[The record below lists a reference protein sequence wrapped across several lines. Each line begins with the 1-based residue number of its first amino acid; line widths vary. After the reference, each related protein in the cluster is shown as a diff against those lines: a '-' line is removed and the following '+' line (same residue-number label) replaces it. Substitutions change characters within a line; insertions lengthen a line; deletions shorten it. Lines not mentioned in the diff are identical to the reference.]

1 MESKNWSGFGY
12 FSSDSEKKIK
22 QLLVC
27 SKHQNTWE
35 DTENVVK
42 AFFSIQS
49 KKKNVRQWKKTEFST
64 PFVVKSYHQ
73 LVIELT
79 KNFPKRHE
87 ISFVAKLEDLKTLK
101 QRTMNPGN
109 WSFSP
114 VANYASW
121 SHVQIKRWRNL
132 TVLKFQADAKIETK
146 IRHDTICP
154 LILSR

>member
-12 FSSDSEKKIK
+12 FSPDSEKKIK

-35 DTENVVK
+35 DTGYVVK
-42 AFFSIQS
+42 VFFSIQS

-79 KNFPKRHE
+79 KNFPKRH
-87 ISFVAKLEDLKTLK
+87 
-101 QRTMNPGN
+101 
-109 WSFSP
+109 
-114 VANYASW
+114 
-121 SHVQIKRWRNL
+121 
-132 TVLKFQADAKIETK
+132 
-146 IRHDTICP
+146 
-154 LILSR
+154 